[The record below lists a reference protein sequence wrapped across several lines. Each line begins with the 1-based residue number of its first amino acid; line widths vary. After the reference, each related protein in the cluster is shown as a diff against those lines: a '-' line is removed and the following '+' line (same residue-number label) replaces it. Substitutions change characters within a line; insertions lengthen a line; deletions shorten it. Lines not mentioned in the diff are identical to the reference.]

1 MGEKNRLAVPVGAI
15 PPRHRTAIRRG
26 HMVVILHAIAAFAG
40 KGKNKSKKI
49 GSRLW
54 HGLRD
59 IPTHRAAPAQFRP
72 ARARA
77 RTHANFAIF
86 R

>member
-1 MGEKNRLAVPVGAI
+1 
-15 PPRHRTAIRRG
+15 
-26 HMVVILHAIAAFAG
+26 MVAILHAIAAFAG
-40 KGKNKSKKI
+40 KSKKI

-54 HGLRD
+54 PGLRD
-59 IPTHRAAPAQFRP
+59 SAAPRAVPAQLRP
-72 ARARA
+72 VRA

>member
-1 MGEKNRLAVPVGAI
+1 
-15 PPRHRTAIRRG
+15 
-26 HMVVILHAIAAFAG
+26 MVVIFNAIAAVAG
-40 KGKNKSKKI
+40 KSKKI

-59 IPTHRAAPAQFRP
+59 IPAPRAAPARLRP